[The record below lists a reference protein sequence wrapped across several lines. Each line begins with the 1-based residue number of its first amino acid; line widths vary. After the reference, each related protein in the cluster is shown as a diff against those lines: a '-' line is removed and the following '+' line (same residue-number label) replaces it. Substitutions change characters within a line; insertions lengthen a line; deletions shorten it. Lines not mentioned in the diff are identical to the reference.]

1 MLEKYIVK
9 DGKKMRYGYTTGS
22 CAAAAAK
29 AAAIMALMGKPI
41 MDIHIDTPKGWNL
54 DLKIETS
61 EIIGNRA
68 LCTIKKDGGDDP
80 DNTHGI
86 LIGASVELTDSPGI
100 VLKGGKGVGIVTKP
114 GLPVPP
120 GEPAINPI
128 PRAMIHKEVS
138 EVLID
143 GKGAIVTIF
152 VPEGE
157 EIAKKTFNPRL
168 GILGGISILGTTG
181 IVEPMSEEAF
191 KDSLALELKM
201 AVQEGLDQV
210 ILVPGNH
217 GRDFAYEHYSFPK
230 DKVIKT
236 SNFVGFMLERC
247 AEYGINK
254 VLMIGHIG
262 KFVKLAGGI
271 FHTHSKVADCRIEIL
286 AGHLALLGAPQ
297 SLIEEIFSCVTTE
310 AALTLI
316 EENGYESIYEI
327 LCTQAEHRCMQHVYG
342 SLEVGIIMFSM
353 DKRIL
358 GLGPNGKKLLE
369 AFRHA

>member
-1 MLEKYIVK
+1 MLEQYIVK
-9 DGKKMRYGYTTGS
+9 DGKRMRYGYTTGS

-41 MDIHIDTPKGWNL
+41 KDIEINTPKGWNL
-54 DLKIETS
+54 ALKIETWKI
-61 EIIGNRA
+61 EGTTA
-68 LCTIKKDGGDDP
+68 CCTIKKDGGDDP

-86 LIGASVELTDSPGI
+86 LVGAAVELTDSPG
-100 VLKGGKGVGIVTKP
+100 VLLKGGKGVGIVTKP
-114 GLPVPP
+114 GLQVPP
-120 GEPAINPI
+120 GEPAINPV
-128 PRAMIHKEVS
+128 PRAMIQKEVL
-138 EVLID
+138 EVLPE
-143 GKGAIVTIF
+143 GKGAIITIF

-157 EIAKKTFNPRL
+157 AIAKKTFNPRL

-191 KDSLALELKM
+191 KESLALELKM

-217 GRDFAYEHYSFPK
+217 GRDLAYEHYGFSK

-236 SNFVGFMLERC
+236 SNFVGFMLEKC
-247 AEYGINK
+247 TEYGIKK

-271 FHTHSKVADCRIEIL
+271 FHTHSKVADSRIEIL
-286 AGHLALLGAPQ
+286 AGNLALLGAPQ
-297 SLIEEIFSCVTTE
+297 SLIKELFNCVTTE

-316 EENGYESIYEI
+316 EENGYESLYAM
-327 LCTQAEHRCMQHVYG
+327 LCTKAEQKCMQHVYE
-342 SLEVGIIMFSM
+342 SMEVGIIMFSM

-358 GLGPNGKKLLE
+358 GIGPNGKKLLE
-369 AFRHA
+369 AFAYA